1 MTFNPQE
8 LNQRIT
14 IQQFVTGA
22 PDPNTGIP
30 GDDEWVDRTELWA
43 KAEGAVGRTR
53 YAAGAAGYVDPV
65 NFTVRYIELEGDGG
79 DPGTVPL
86 RPGDWR
92 IVWRGLVY
100 DIESII
106 DIKGKRREMVI
117 GTEGTGQAPE

>member
-14 IQQFVTGA
+14 VQQLVTGE
-22 PDPNTGIP
+22 PDPNTGVP
-30 GDDEWVDRTELWA
+30 GEDEWVDRATLWA
-43 KAEGAVGRTR
+43 KSEPAVGRTR
-53 YAAGAAGYVDPV
+53 YAAGAAGFVDPV
-65 NFTVRYIELEGDGG
+65 NFTVRYIELEGDNG
-79 DPGTVPL
+79 DGVIPF
-86 RPGDWR
+86 RPTGWR

>member
-14 IQQFVTGA
+14 LQQKFTGQ
-22 PDPNTGIP
+22 DPNTGIQST
-30 GDDEWVDRTELWA
+30 EWLDREDLWA

-53 YAAGAAGYVDPV
+53 FEASAAGFVDPV
-65 NFTVRYIELEGDGG
+65 NFTVRFIEVEGDSGNNG
-79 DPGTVPL
+79 IIPL

-92 IVWRGLVY
+92 IVWRGFVY
-100 DIESII
+100 TIESII

-117 GTEGTGQAPE
+117 GSEGTGQAPD